1 MNRDES
7 HLSVAVRVLHC
18 AGSTET
24 PAPGKELREPE
35 VRGQQLPLWRLLC
48 LMLLF
53 FRNGASPVSNTQHP
67 PYKDLP
73 KIKCSNG
80 PWRAGAGVL
89 RAKILFRF
97 NLLSHPKQKARSS
110 FVLVNVYSCQESRGW
125 LAERSREPISRQ
137 IS

>member
-1 MNRDES
+1 MNHDGS

-18 AGSTET
+18 AGSTEM
-24 PAPGKELREPE
+24 PAPGKEIREPK
-35 VRGQQLPLWRLLC
+35 VRGQQLLLRLLC

-53 FRNGASPVSNTQHP
+53 FRKGASPVSNTQHS
-67 PYKDLP
+67 PYKDLL
-73 KIKCSNG
+73 KCSNG
-80 PWRAGAGVL
+80 PWRAGAGVQ

-97 NLLSHPKQKARSS
+97 NLLSHPKQKARSP

-125 LAERSREPISRQ
+125 LAEHSREPISRQ